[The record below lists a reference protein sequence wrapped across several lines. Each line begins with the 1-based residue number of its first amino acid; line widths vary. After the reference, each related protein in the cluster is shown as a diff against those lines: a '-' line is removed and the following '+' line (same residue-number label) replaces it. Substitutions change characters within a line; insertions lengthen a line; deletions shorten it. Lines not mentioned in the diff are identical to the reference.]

1 MRARSPLFFLLPLFL
16 APQFSTPSLA
26 VTPDPITAL
35 EKQRQRLFDSTAPA
49 VVFIGAGD
57 GFGSGFFV
65 SADGLA
71 LTNAHVVGKSAV
83 VDVVLH
89 DGRRLRGQVVERGL
103 DNLDLALVKIDAG
116 TVTAIPPG
124 DPGSLRVGSW
134 VASIGHGRG
143 GVWSFTEGMVS
154 NIYPAGSTKPVFQTQ
169 IPLNP
174 GNSGGPILDRN
185 GRVVGIVTT
194 GLTDSNAINFA
205 IPIDA
210 AMRGLPGLAS
220 LFDCLVIKAPAGV
233 AVFVDGKMAGKGPR
247 IVVPAQQGVFEIHA
261 VIGGKLRR
269 QRVSYPQIREVD
281 LVGQR

>member
-1 MRARSPLFFLLPLFL
+1 MFSQLISPALLVLALARPAAQPAS
-16 APQFSTPSLA
+16 APVL
-26 VTPDPITAL
+26 DPIAQL
-35 EKQRQRLFDSTAPA
+35 ESARQQLFEAIAPS

-65 SADGLA
+65 SNDGLV
-71 LTNAHVVGKSAV
+71 LTNAHVVGKNEQ

-103 DNLDLALVKIDAG
+103 DNLDLALVSVP
-116 TVTAIPPG
+116 VTGVAPVPIG
-124 DPGSLRVGSW
+124 DSSALRVGTW

-143 GVWSFTEGMVS
+143 GVWTFTDGMVS
-154 NIYPAGSTKPVFQTQ
+154 NIYPAGSERPVFQTQ

-185 GRVVGIVTT
+185 RQVVGIVTA

-210 AMRGLPGLAS
+210 ALRALPRLSDLAS
-220 LFDCLVIKAPAGV
+220 CLVITAPAGV

-247 IVVPAQQGVFEIHA
+247 VVVPAQDRTYEIFA
-261 VIGGKLRR
+261 VIDGQMQR
-269 QRVSYPQIREVD
+269 QRATYPRIRKVEFKKK
-281 LVGQR
+281 